1 MDRSTFDASYR
12 SRLERLSTTNLSDA
26 LDAVGA
32 HGAVSGI
39 RPMFD
44 CPKVVGR
51 AVTIKITA
59 AGKVRSKRHLGVEA
73 IASAEAGDIIAI
85 DNHGDTNNNCW
96 GEVLSCAAKV
106 KGVSGVVVDGA
117 VRDLDVCKEMAK
129 ECKVTRFGTADQGEY
144 TDYLQWETLQRTEHI
159 LRTGSADQVAR
170 IATTVFGRQIQAA
183 GRRPSGALE
192 EQREE
197 LMEVFRGIREGPPL
211 AASAGRFVVGNTQV
225 DRRANQRDDDEE

>member
-117 VRDLDVCKEMAK
+117 VRDLDVCKEMGFPVYARAAVPITARGRITQESFNSTIRLGDVQVRPGDIIVADVNGLVVICPEHLDDVVRQAEALMNK
-129 ECKVTRFGTADQGEY
+129 EEMMKAD
-144 TDYLQWETLQRTEHI
+144 LL
-159 LRTGSADQVAR
+159 
-170 IATTVFGRQIQAA
+170 A
-183 GRRPSGALE
+183 GMDVLE
-192 EQREE
+192 
-197 LMEVFRGIREGPPL
+197 
-211 AASAGRFVVGNTQV
+211 V
-225 DRRANQRDDDEE
+225 DKKYNYEKMLDK

>member
-1 MDRSTFDASYR
+1 MDDELDLFEALVRRS
-12 SRLERLSTTNLSDA
+12 LERGVPTQ
-26 LDAVGA
+26 AVA
-32 HGAVSGI
+32 DI
-39 RPMFD
+39 FD
-44 CPKVVGR
+44 LP
-51 AVTIKITA
+51 
-59 AGKVRSKRHLGVEA
+59 
-73 IASAEAGDIIAI
+73 
-85 DNHGDTNNNCW
+85 
-96 GEVLSCAAKV
+96 
-106 KGVSGVVVDGA
+106 
-117 VRDLDVCKEMAK
+117 LDVCKEMAK

>member
-117 VRDLDVCKEMAK
+117 VRDLDVCKEMGFPVYARAAVPITARGRITQESFNSTIRLGDVQVRPGDIIVADVNGLVVICPEHLDDVVRQAEALMNK
-129 ECKVTRFGTADQGEY
+129 EEMMKADLLAGMDVLEVDKKY
-144 TDYLQWETLQRTEHI
+144 DYEKML
-159 LRTGSADQVAR
+159 DQ
-170 IATTVFGRQIQAA
+170 
-183 GRRPSGALE
+183 
-192 EQREE
+192 
-197 LMEVFRGIREGPPL
+197 
-211 AASAGRFVVGNTQV
+211 
-225 DRRANQRDDDEE
+225 

>member
-12 SRLERLSTTNLSDA
+12 NRLERLSTTNLSDA
-26 LDAVGA
+26 LDAVGV

-39 RPMFD
+39 GPMFD

-59 AGKVRSKRHLGVEA
+59 VGKVRSKRHLGVEA

-117 VRDLDVCKEMAK
+117 VRDLDVCKEMGFPVYARAAVPITARGRITQESFNSTIRLGDVQVRPGDIIVADVNGLVVICPEHLDDVVRQAEALMNK
-129 ECKVTRFGTADQGEY
+129 EEMMKAD
-144 TDYLQWETLQRTEHI
+144 LL
-159 LRTGSADQVAR
+159 
-170 IATTVFGRQIQAA
+170 A
-183 GRRPSGALE
+183 GMDVLE
-192 EQREE
+192 
-197 LMEVFRGIREGPPL
+197 
-211 AASAGRFVVGNTQV
+211 V
-225 DRRANQRDDDEE
+225 DKKYNYEKMLDK